1 MRRWLDKV
9 YTTSGWLAA
18 GCIALICLLVVVQVF
33 LNLLDRLSALV
44 SGSAIGLTIPS
55 YADFT
60 GFLLAA
66 ASFLALAYSLREGA
80 HIRVILVVD
89 RLPKSAKR
97 GVEIWCLGFA
107 TTVSAYFTWYTGK
120 LTFESYMYHDLSSG
134 MIAVPIWIPQAVML
148 YGLVVLSVA
157 LFDEL
162 VIVIRGG
169 TPAYAEKGE
178 NLLAENRLQKSS
190 SLANE
195 L

>member
-9 YTTSGWLAA
+9 YKTSGWLAA

-33 LNLLDRLSALV
+33 MNLLDRLSALV

-107 TTVSAYFTWYTGK
+107 ATVSAYFTWYTGK

-148 YGLVVLSVA
+148 YGLIVLCVA

-178 NLLAENRLQKSS
+178 NLLAENRLQESS